1 MSLSSSFCS
10 IVAAGRR
17 HDGAK
22 LPRCASSSTA
32 NANRL
37 WWPACNQ
44 PPFLCCRWVQDRH
57 DHSCLMMHRSAA
69 LRVDGTMPCVALTTL
84 TARSSL
90 VQQDAAEA

>member
-32 NANRL
+32 SANRL
-37 WWPACNQ
+37 WWPDYNQ
-44 PPFLCCRWVQDRH
+44 PPCLCCRWVQDRH
-57 DHSCLMMHRSAA
+57 GDSWLIMHRSTA
-69 LRVDGTMPCVALTTL
+69 LRLDVYALQ
-84 TARSSL
+84 SPH
-90 VQQDAAEA
+90 